1 MTFPSNDARP
11 SLLTDAEAVTLRR
24 VAFGES
30 EAKVMRARDL
40 EQLRRLHLIE
50 DAKDGPRL
58 TAAGRAVFD
67 GLPKAIG
74 RDRPSRSR
82 DVRRHMEHRPRG
94 MRR

>member
-1 MTFPSNDARP
+1 MTFSSNGARP
-11 SLLTDAEAVTLRR
+11 SLLTDAEEVTLRR

-30 EAKVMRARDL
+30 EVKVMRARDL
-40 EQLRRLHLIE
+40 EQLRRLRLIE

-58 TAAGRAVFD
+58 TAAGRAVLD

-74 RDRPSRSR
+74 RDRPGRSR
-82 DVRRHMEHRPRG
+82 DVPRHMEHRPRG